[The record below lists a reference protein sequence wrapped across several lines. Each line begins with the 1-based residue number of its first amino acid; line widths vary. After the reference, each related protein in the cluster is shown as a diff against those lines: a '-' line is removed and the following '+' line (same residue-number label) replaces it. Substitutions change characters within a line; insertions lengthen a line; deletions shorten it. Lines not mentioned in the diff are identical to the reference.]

1 MTKIIKS
8 VNNVI
13 NTLLFIYNMW
23 RFLHKW
29 KGSQV
34 DLMEIVYIL
43 YYSGK
48 LVDKHGRNAKLVD
61 ISNFVFTMLGCKPPQ
76 NPSRVLKTI
85 RMRAKPEELSVVFK
99 SLCDLYLQNFD
110 IKK

>member
-34 DLMEIVYIL
+34 DLMEDCVHI
-43 YYSGK
+43 
-48 LVDKHGRNAKLVD
+48 A
-61 ISNFVFTMLGCKPPQ
+61 F
-76 NPSRVLKTI
+76 
-85 RMRAKPEELSVVFK
+85 E
-99 SLCDLYLQNFD
+99 
-110 IKK
+110 